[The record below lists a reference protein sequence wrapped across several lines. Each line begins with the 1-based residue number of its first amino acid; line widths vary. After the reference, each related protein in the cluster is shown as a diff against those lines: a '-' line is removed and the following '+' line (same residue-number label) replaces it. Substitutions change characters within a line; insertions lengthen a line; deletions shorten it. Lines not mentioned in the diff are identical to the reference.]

1 MKLIQLSSGYFGARQ
16 IAAARAEA
24 ALRKLGWLP
33 RIKYRKSRAGRVW
46 SDEEYDEAIVM
57 RLSGMDNYQ
66 IAKTMKRTK
75 KSVDHILGYGPPR
88 VCTGGAVD

>member
-1 MKLIQLSSGYFGARQ
+1 MKIIQLASGHHGVRQ
-16 IAAARAEA
+16 LAAARAEA
-24 ALRKLGWLP
+24 ALRNLGRVP
-33 RIKYRKSRAGRVW
+33 PIKYRKSRGGRVW

-88 VCTGGAVD
+88 VRVGGVVD